1 MAKKKQEQQEQSQ
14 DEHVMAILDKRTN
27 KTAVVSKMNE
37 QDGSL
42 EIVPPDKKNSSSFLK
57 LDRTSPLELFFTN
70 FKNQYENPT
79 SFSFFLVPL
88 LLLEKTLNA
97 VVQIRKGED
106 PGVEGKKLVENSEL
120 NDEGRIAKLA
130 RRYKFD
136 EHQLPWKEL
145 AALGVDKQ
153 LLFDNHC
160 MGEMLKG
167 RITSMAFPISKEVN
181 GEKKD
186 MGEACFLC
194 VKGEDGKV
202 QLKTLSRLDKPQ
214 YDLPTYKGVFTD
226 EEKQSLKDTGT
237 LGAIKEMKDTHTG
250 TVCNCYVSFHEPSN
264 RIITMPV
271 DAIKIPDYIYGK
283 RLDDKQKQILAS
295 GGRLPIN
302 DIQRKNDTLLSGV
315 AFVDPRIMDIAFK
328 QSGEQLKVND
338 TIMGAKITPEQKKM
352 LQNHEMV
359 FVENMRYKGR
369 VFSDDVRFS
378 NKSNQLLIG
387 RNAREY
393 KPTIDS
399 KKNDKKKEV
408 KQQAPRHVASVKAQ
422 SKKEPFS
429 HVTGRLFMF
438 TSDIYPALFYG
449 SRVYV

>member
-88 LLLEKTLNA
+88 VLLEKTLNA
-97 VVQIRKGED
+97 VIQIRKGED

-130 RRYKFD
+130 RKYKFD

-145 AALGVDKQ
+145 GALGIDKQ
-153 LLFDNHC
+153 ILFDNQC
-160 MGEMLKG
+160 MGEILKG
-167 RITSMAFPISKEVN
+167 RITSKAFPITKDVN

-214 YDLPTYKGVFTD
+214 YDLPAYKGVFTD

-295 GGRLPIN
+295 GGQLPIN

-387 RNAREY
+387 HKAREY
-393 KPTIDS
+393 KPTVEG

-408 KQQAPRHVASVKAQ
+408 KQQASRHVASVKAR
-422 SKKEPFS
+422 SKKS
-429 HVTGRLFMF
+429 LSVM
-438 TSDIYPALFYG
+438 
-449 SRVYV
+449 

>member
-1 MAKKKQEQQEQSQ
+1 MA
-14 DEHVMAILDKRTN
+14 VLDKRTN

-42 EIVPPDKKNSSSFLK
+42 EIVPPDKKNNNSFLK

-70 FKNQYENPT
+70 FKNQYNNPT
-79 SFSFFLVPL
+79 SFSFFLIPL
-88 LLLEKTLNA
+88 AVLEKTLNA
-97 VVQIRKGED
+97 VIQIRKGED
-106 PGVEGKKLVENSEL
+106 PGPEGKKLVENSEL

-145 AALGVDKQ
+145 SALGVDKQ
-153 LLFDNHC
+153 LLFENHC

-167 RITSMAFPISKEVN
+167 RITSTAFPISKEVN
-181 GEKKD
+181 GVKQD

-226 EEKQSLKDTGT
+226 EEKQKLQDTGT
-237 LGAIKEMKDTHTG
+237 LEGIKEMKDTYTG
-250 TVCNCYVSFHEPSN
+250 KVCNCYVAFHEPSN

-283 RLDDKQKQILAS
+283 RLDDKQKQVLAS
-295 GGRLPIN
+295 GGQLSIN

-328 QSGEQLKVND
+328 QAGEQLKVND
-338 TIMGAKITPEQKKM
+338 TIMGARITPEQKKM
-352 LQNHEMV
+352 LENHEMV
-359 FVENMRYKGR
+359 YIENMRYKGR
-369 VFSDDVRFS
+369 TFSDDVRFS
-378 NKSNQLLIG
+378 NKSNNLLIG
-387 RNAREY
+387 KNAREY
-393 KPTIDS
+393 KPNLENRKQDQKKESKQTARHATS
-399 KKNDKKKEV
+399 FTPKPKKNSFS
-408 KQQAPRHVASVKAQ
+408 VA
-422 SKKEPFS
+422 
-429 HVTGRLFMF
+429 
-438 TSDIYPALFYG
+438 
-449 SRVYV
+449 

>member
-14 DEHVMAILDKRTN
+14 DEHVMAVLDKRTN
-27 KTAVVSKMNE
+27 KTAVISKMNE
-37 QDGSL
+37 QDGSI
-42 EIVPPDKKNSSSFLK
+42 EVVPPDKKNNNSFLK
-57 LDRTSPLELFFTN
+57 LDRTTPLELFFTN

-88 LLLEKTLNA
+88 VLLEKTLNA

-106 PGVEGKKLVENSEL
+106 PGAEGKKLVENSEL

-145 AALGVDKQ
+145 SALGIDKQ

-167 RITSMAFPISKEVN
+167 RITSKAFPITKEIN

-214 YDLPTYKGVFTD
+214 YDLPAYKGVFTD
-226 EEKQSLKDTGT
+226 EEKQTLKDTGT

-338 TIMGAKITPEQKKM
+338 TILGAKITPEQKKM

-359 FVENMRYKGR
+359 FIENMRYNGR

-393 KPTIDS
+393 KPAIDS

-408 KQQAPRHVASVKAQ
+408 KQQASHHVASVKAR
-422 SKKEPFS
+422 SKKS
-429 HVTGRLFMF
+429 LSV
-438 TSDIYPALFYG
+438 
-449 SRVYV
+449 

>member
-37 QDGSL
+37 
-42 EIVPPDKKNSSSFLK
+42 
-57 LDRTSPLELFFTN
+57 LELFFTN
-70 FKNQYENPT
+70 FKNQYNNPT

-88 LLLEKTLNA
+88 VLLEKTLNA

-214 YDLPTYKGVFTD
+214 YDLPAYKGVFTD

-295 GGRLPIN
+295 GGQLPIN

-328 QSGEQLKVND
+328 QSSEQLKVND

-393 KPTIDS
+393 KPTVEG

-408 KQQAPRHVASVKAQ
+408 KQQAPRHVASVKAP
-422 SKKEPFS
+422 SKKS
-429 HVTGRLFMF
+429 LSVM
-438 TSDIYPALFYG
+438 
-449 SRVYV
+449 

>member
-14 DEHVMAILDKRTN
+14 DDHVMAILDKRTN

-42 EIVPPDKKNSSSFLK
+42 EIVPPDKKNNNSFLK

-70 FKNQYENPT
+70 FKNQYNNPT
-79 SFSFFLVPL
+79 SFSFFLIPL
-88 LLLEKTLNA
+88 AVLEKTLNA
-97 VVQIRKGED
+97 VIQIRKGED
-106 PGVEGKKLVENSEL
+106 PGPEGKKLVENSEL

-145 AALGVDKQ
+145 SALGVDKQ
-153 LLFDNHC
+153 LLFENHC

-167 RITSMAFPISKEVN
+167 RITSTAFPISKEVN
-181 GEKKD
+181 GIKQD

-202 QLKTLSRLDKPQ
+202 QLKTLGRLDKPQ
-214 YDLPTYKGVFTD
+214 YDLPAYKGVFTD
-226 EEKQSLKDTGT
+226 EEKQKLQDTGT
-237 LGAIKEMKDTHTG
+237 LGGIKEMKDTYTG
-250 TVCNCYVSFHEPSN
+250 KVCNCYVAFHEPSN

-283 RLDDKQKQILAS
+283 RLDDKQKQVLAS
-295 GGRLPIN
+295 GGQLSIN

-328 QSGEQLKVND
+328 QAGEQLKVND
-338 TIMGAKITPEQKKM
+338 TIMGARITPEQKKM
-352 LQNHEMV
+352 LENHEMV
-359 FVENMRYKGR
+359 YIENMRYKGR
-369 VFSDDVRFS
+369 TFSDDVRFS
-378 NKSNQLLIG
+378 NKSNNLLIG
-387 RNAREY
+387 KNAREY
-393 KPTIDS
+393 KPNLENRKQDQKKESKQTVRHAAS
-399 KKNDKKKEV
+399 FTPKPKKNSFS
-408 KQQAPRHVASVKAQ
+408 VA
-422 SKKEPFS
+422 
-429 HVTGRLFMF
+429 
-438 TSDIYPALFYG
+438 
-449 SRVYV
+449 

>member
-42 EIVPPDKKNSSSFLK
+42 EIVPPDKKNNGSFLK
-57 LDRTSPLELFFTN
+57 LDRTTPLELFFTN

-88 LLLEKTLNA
+88 VLLEKTLNA

-106 PGVEGKKLVENSEL
+106 PGAEGKKLVENSEL

-145 AALGVDKQ
+145 SALGIDKQ

-167 RITSMAFPISKEVN
+167 RITSKAFPITKEIN

-202 QLKTLSRLDKPQ
+202 QLKTLSRLDKLQ
-214 YDLPTYKGVFTD
+214 YDLPAYKGVFTD
-226 EEKQSLKDTGT
+226 EEKQTLKNTGT

-283 RLDDKQKQILAS
+283 RLDDKQKQILVS

-359 FVENMRYKGR
+359 FIENMRYNGR

-408 KQQAPRHVASVKAQ
+408 KQQAPHHVASVKAR
-422 SKKEPFS
+422 SKKS
-429 HVTGRLFMF
+429 LSV
-438 TSDIYPALFYG
+438 
-449 SRVYV
+449 

>member
-1 MAKKKQEQQEQSQ
+1 MAKKKQEQQEQSL

-42 EIVPPDKKNSSSFLK
+42 EIVPPDKKNNGSFLK
-57 LDRTSPLELFFTN
+57 LDRTTPLELFFTN

-88 LLLEKTLNA
+88 VLLEKTLNA

-106 PGVEGKKLVENSEL
+106 PGAEGKKLVENSEL

-145 AALGVDKQ
+145 SALGIDKQ

-160 MGEMLKG
+160 MGEILKG
-167 RITSMAFPISKEVN
+167 RITSKAFPITKEIN

-214 YDLPTYKGVFTD
+214 YDLPAYKGVFTD
-226 EEKQSLKDTGT
+226 EEKQTLKDTGT

-283 RLDDKQKQILAS
+283 RLDDKQKQILVS

-359 FVENMRYKGR
+359 FIENMRYNGR

-393 KPTIDS
+393 KPAIDS

-408 KQQAPRHVASVKAQ
+408 KQQAPHHVASVKAR
-422 SKKEPFS
+422 SKKS
-429 HVTGRLFMF
+429 LSV
-438 TSDIYPALFYG
+438 
-449 SRVYV
+449 